1 MYAVIK
7 TGGKQYR
14 VSEGQT
20 LRVEKLPGAPGDKI
34 AFDEVLMLGGD
45 SFKIGTPLLAGA
57 SVKATIV
64 AQDKAKKVIVFKFK
78 RRKNYRR
85 KQGHRQLFTELRV
98 DGIALA
104 PVTRRLPKMAHKKGA
119 GSTRNGRDSNSQRR
133 GVKVYAGTEVRAG
146 NILVR
151 QVGSTLHAGKNVGT
165 GKDYTLF
172 ALIDGVVKYEWKT
185 NDKKQVSVFAAES

>member
-20 LRVEKLPGAPGDKI
+20 LRVEKLPGAPGDKVS
-34 AFDEVLMLGGD
+34 FDEVLMVSGD
-45 SFKIGTPLLAGA
+45 AIKIGQPLVSGA
-57 SVKATIV
+57 SVNATIV

-104 PVTRRLPKMAHKKGA
+104 PPFFRGDYRKWLTKKVLARPATVVTPTP
-119 GSTRNGRDSNSQRR
+119 S
-133 GVKVYAGTEVRAG
+133 
-146 NILVR
+146 
-151 QVGSTLHAGKNVGT
+151 
-165 GKDYTLF
+165 
-172 ALIDGVVKYEWKT
+172 VV
-185 NDKKQVSVFAAES
+185 A

>member
-34 AFDEVLMLGGD
+34 SFDEVLMVSGD
-45 SFKIGTPLLAGA
+45 AIKIGQPLVGGA
-57 SVKATIV
+57 SVNATIV

-98 DGIALA
+98 DGI
-104 PVTRRLPKMAHKKGA
+104 
-119 GSTRNGRDSNSQRR
+119 S
-133 GVKVYAGTEVRAG
+133 
-146 NILVR
+146 
-151 QVGSTLHAGKNVGT
+151 
-165 GKDYTLF
+165 
-172 ALIDGVVKYEWKT
+172 
-185 NDKKQVSVFAAES
+185 